1 MKEKRNK
8 TIQIRIT
15 ETEKQMLDQL
25 RQFNKEFNVSKIF
38 RSKLREYYKEEIER
52 NMSGLVSET
61 NPSQIDSQN

>member
-25 RQFNKEFNVSKIF
+25 RNADKKFNVSILF
-38 RSKLREYYKEEIER
+38 RKTLRESYSSLVEDVVKE
-52 NMSGLVSET
+52 
-61 NPSQIDSQN
+61 